1 MSSRQNKHLIS
12 QLGQVLADQFFGD
25 LRRRAA
31 AEGEH
36 HLLVAVLEDA
46 TNCFQ
51 KNALAEDK
59 RGRALFEEAEEW
71 LMEENTGAPFCF
83 REVCETLG
91 LNPIRI
97 RAGLRAWQAREAHK
111 AASGNLSDQVEGP
124 TGPETP
130 PTNPE
135 PLKKVSGGS

>member
-1 MSSRQNKHLIS
+1 MSSRQKNLVS

-51 KNALAEDK
+51 KNVLAEDK

-71 LMEENTGAPFCF
+71 LMEEDTGAPFSF

-111 AASGNLSDQVEGP
+111 VVSGELNGRADGP
-124 TGPETP
+124 SGPETR

-135 PLKKVSGGS
+135 PLKKVSSGS